1 MKRVVSISLMLLMLG
16 YAFIQI
22 GVFIEYVVDI
32 EAYTQKY
39 CVNIDQPQKKCNGKC
54 ELTKQLAENEEKQQ
68 KNDLRNSPEVLLYHI
83 LDGIEL
89 PEYVEHI
96 QIKESK
102 FGYLD
107 FYSEEPSI
115 SIFQPP
121 QFIVI

>member
-54 ELTKQLAENEEKQQ
+54 KLTKQLAENEEKQQ

-96 QIKESK
+96 QLKDSK
-102 FGYLD
+102 FRYLD